1 MFVNIE
7 QYNIYRN
14 EVKYLQISNNNVSLQ
29 CKRKLSQLN
38 AFLTKINWSS
48 PYIAVFLS
56 NYCINALWT
65 HQLLRDSGN
74 PYSLWEKY
82 TYK

>member
-38 AFLTKINWSS
+38 AFLTKIN
-48 PYIAVFLS
+48 
-56 NYCINALWT
+56 
-65 HQLLRDSGN
+65 
-74 PYSLWEKY
+74 
-82 TYK
+82 